1 MGVAGASDMDLIDS
15 GMDSQPRS
23 RPGVAGD
30 DAERIHGNQRR
41 RGPGQQIVQII
52 IHRIELQ
59 QADLILNKQLV

>member
-1 MGVAGASDMDLIDS
+1 MDLIDS
-15 GMDSQPRS
+15 GMGQPRPARAS
-23 RPGVAGD
+23 PVTMRSASMAITGA
-30 DAERIHGNQRR
+30 